1 MSGHLTTP
9 LRVDPSA
16 LAPEVGFFRYGVVG
30 GKVLLTNEGG
40 EFHFLPK
47 ERFDTF
53 LRGKI
58 DGEER
63 TDLER
68 KGFFKTGLD
77 IDRMAARIRRKKG
90 FLGGGPHL
98 HIVVTTLRCNHACKY
113 CHASRT
119 DMDRVDTDMSLATA
133 REVVEFAFGTPS
145 RVLNFEFQGGEPT
158 ANFAALK
165 FIVEHAKEKNRYE
178 NRDLIFSL
186 VTNLTLMDEEKMAFL
201 VDNGVMVCTSLD
213 GPEDLHNANRGWI
226 GKSSSYQTVSSWMER
241 FNQAWIDKGL
251 DPNLFHVDALMTC
264 TRASLGRGREIVDEY
279 VKRGIKSIH
288 LRPLNPFGFAVNT
301 WKQIGYT
308 MEEFLTFY
316 RDTLDYILEL
326 NQKGIFIQERQAAMF
341 LTKMLT
347 PDDPNY
353 TDCRSPSGSGS
364 AQLAYNFDGSIY
376 TCDEGRM
383 VAHMGNDFFKLGH
396 VSGSSYADIAAHPT
410 VRALAVASI
419 QEALPACADC
429 VYKPTCGI
437 QPLHNYMFDG
447 DLFGQRPRSRKC
459 QEFYGE
465 QADLFR
471 RLAEDTDGRVE
482 KIFRRWT
489 IQRSRPGTV
498 PYPDGPSLTLPHPTE
513 GSA

>member
-1 MSGHLTTP
+1 MTLTTP
-9 LRVDPSA
+9 LRVDPTA
-16 LAPEVGFFRYGVVG
+16 LAPEVGFFRYGVVAG
-30 GKVLLTNEGG
+30 RVLLTNDAG
-40 EFHFLPK
+40 EFHFLAPD
-47 ERFDTF
+47 RFDRF
-53 LRGKI
+53 LRGQI
-58 DGEER
+58 DGDER
-63 TDLER
+63 AALEK

-77 IDRMAARIRRKKG
+77 LERLAARIRRKKG
-90 FLGGGPHL
+90 FLGSGPHL
-98 HIVVTTLRCNHACKY
+98 HVCVTTLRCNHACRY

-133 REVVEFAFGTPS
+133 RQVVDFAFTSPAP
-145 RVLNFEFQGGEPT
+145 VVNFEFQGGEPT
-158 ANFAALK
+158 ANFDAIR
-165 FIVEHAKEKNRYE
+165 FIVEHAREKNRYE
-178 NRDLIFSL
+178 NRELMFSL
-186 VTNLTLMDEEKMAFL
+186 VTNMTLMDDEKLRFL

-213 GPEDLHNANRGWI
+213 GPEDLHNHNRGWT
-226 GKSSSYQTVSSWMER
+226 GKASSHATVTSWMDR
-241 FNQAWIDKGL
+241 FNRAWVEKGL
-251 DPNLFHVDALMTC
+251 DPHLFHVDALMTC

-288 LRPLNPFGFAVNT
+288 LRPLNPFGFALNT
-301 WKQIGYT
+301 WKQIGYS
-308 MEEFLTFY
+308 MDEFLTFY

-326 NQKGIFIQERQAAMF
+326 NARGVFIQERQAAMF
-341 LTKMLT
+341 LTKILT

-353 TDCRSPSGSGS
+353 TDCRSPVGSGT
-364 AQLAYNFDGSIY
+364 ATLAYNFDGSVY

-396 VSGSSYADIAAHPT
+396 VASHTYKDIARHPT
-410 VRALAVASI
+410 IRALAMASI
-419 QEALPACADC
+419 QDALPACVDC
-429 VYKPTCGI
+429 AFKPSCGI

-459 QEFYGE
+459 HEFYGQ

-489 IQRSRPGTV
+489 IQRSRPGTI
-498 PYPDGPSLTLPHPTE
+498 PYPTE